1 MLLQNDEV
9 KLIFHTFIINLI
21 INLIKVIYH
30 EYERR
35 EYISPSALE
44 AANNYFGYGH
54 RNSSGNR
61 IAIHYRTNKQL
72 RFASIEIFDGRLY

>member
-1 MLLQNDEV
+1 MNTRGEN
-9 KLIFHTFIINLI
+9 T
-21 INLIKVIYH
+21 
-30 EYERR
+30 
-35 EYISPSALE
+35 ISPSTLE

-54 RNSSGNR
+54 RNSSGNG